1 MNDSLILA
9 TRRVKKKKS
18 AMQSL
23 RMGAAFT
30 PAAAAAAGGANP
42 DDFPMTF
49 SEPESIKR
57 RAGSLSVAFLI
68 HGGAVAILVL
78 IASLA
83 PVIDETIIPVALL
96 RDEPDAPEPAPA
108 RKALAERRST
118 HYAPA
123 RQAVEPQIVNP
134 RVVADA
140 SAAIE
145 AKALDMDAVSSIAA
159 PTQITR
165 SSAVSVDR
173 VSAVRSI
180 VAARA
185 SRVDVGAVGGP
196 VVRGPV
202 RANSPVGPSVGPRK
216 VAAASTGTTS
226 GTGKLEI
233 GGGSSVK
240 EGILSHRDVLGSP
253 GGAPLVSVD
262 TAVGE
267 GLVTGG
273 SGGSGTGTSNSIQ
286 CFGLPAVQ
294 TYLSSVEM
302 RTIDRWSLP
311 PGVGPNQ
318 RVTLKFR
325 LDVAG
330 SASKVSLVK
339 ADDNALGISAIDA
352 LRSASPFPPIPDSA
366 RCLARV
372 PITATFSNPGAS

>member
-1 MNDSLILA
+1 MILA
-9 TRRVKKKKS
+9 RRRAKKKS
-18 AMQSL
+18 AMKSH
-23 RMGAAFT
+23 RMGTAFT
-30 PAAAAAAGGANP
+30 PAAVAAGGANV
-42 DDFPMTF
+42 DDFPMMFT
-49 SEPESIKR
+49 EPEDIKR
-57 RAGSLSVAFLI
+57 RAGSLSLAFLI
-68 HGGAVAILVL
+68 HGGAIAILVL

-83 PVIDETIIPVALL
+83 PVIDEEIIPVSLL

-118 HYAPA
+118 NYAPA
-123 RQAVEPQIVNP
+123 RQAVAPQIVNP
-134 RVVADA
+134 HVVADA

-145 AKALDMDAVSSIAA
+145 AKALDMQAVNSIAA
-159 PTQITR
+159 PTQIRR

-173 VSAVRSI
+173 VSAVRS
-180 VAARA
+180 VAAARA
-185 SRVDVGAVGGP
+185 TRVDVGAVGGP

-202 RANSPVGPSVGPRK
+202 RANSPVGPSVGPRQ
-216 VAAASTGTTS
+216 VGASQTGTTS

-240 EGILSHRDVLGSP
+240 EGILSNRDVLGSP
-253 GGAPLVSVD
+253 NAPRIASVD
-262 TAVGE
+262 TAVGD
-267 GLVTGG
+267 GLMAGG
-273 SGGSGTGTSNSIQ
+273 SGGSGTGTTNETH

-294 TYLSSVEM
+294 SYLSSVEL

-318 RVTLKFR
+318 RVTLRFR

-330 SASKVSLVK
+330 SATKVSLIK
-339 ADDNALGISAIDA
+339 ADDNALGVSAIDA

>member
-1 MNDSLILA
+1 MSDLLILKA
-9 TRRVKKKKS
+9 RRAKKKS
-18 AMQSL
+18 AMKSH

-30 PAAAAAAGGANP
+30 PAAAAAGAASP
-42 DDFPMTF
+42 DDFPMAF
-49 SEPESIKR
+49 GEPEDIKR
-57 RAGSLSVAFLI
+57 RAGSLSAAFLV
-68 HGGAVAILVL
+68 HGGAIAILVF

-83 PVIDETIIPVALL
+83 PIIEEEIIPVSLL

-118 HYAPA
+118 NYAPA
-123 RQAVEPQIVNP
+123 RQAVAPQIVNP

-145 AKALDMDAVSSIAA
+145 AKALDMQAVNSIAA
-159 PTQITR
+159 PTQISR

-173 VSAVRSI
+173 VSAVRS
-180 VAARA
+180 VATARA
-185 SRVDVGAVGGP
+185 TRVDVGAVGGP

-202 RANSPVGPSVGPRK
+202 RANSPVGPSVGPRQ
-216 VAAASTGTTS
+216 VASATTGTTS

-240 EGILSHRDVLGSP
+240 EGILSNRDVLGSP
-253 GGAPLVSVD
+253 TGTRIASVD
-262 TAVGE
+262 TAVGD
-267 GLVTGG
+267 GLATAG
-273 SGGSGTGTSNSIQ
+273 SGGSGTGTTNATN

-294 TYLSSVEM
+294 SYLTSVES
-302 RTIDRWSLP
+302 RTIDRWALP
-311 PGVGPNQ
+311 PGVGPDQ

-330 SASKVSLVK
+330 SATKVSLVK
-339 ADDNALGISAIDA
+339 ADDNALGVSAIDA